1 MLPVGLD
8 SSWYHTRP
16 APGCFLQLTL
26 NIILLFMPVL
36 IILNTF
42 VVQDAIAPDVR
53 QVVSFRDCVAC
64 LHRIYCSGYP
74 VNNIQG
80 IILIVL
86 INHVLFLWNRLLIIY
101 G

>member
-8 SSWYHTRP
+8 RSGATRP
-16 APGCFLQLTL
+16 GMFLQLTL

-53 QVVSFRDCVAC
+53 QVVSFRGCMTC
-64 LHRIYCSGYP
+64 LNGIYCSG
-74 VNNIQG
+74 
-80 IILIVL
+80 ILQKPYKKL
-86 INHVLFLWNRLLIIY
+86 S
-101 G
+101 